1 MEAPRDN
8 YIIDGGQTRSEPNQI
23 QASFLPVRVE
33 ENPATAPSHPI
44 DMQSEFK
51 REGEGGRGGRKGG
64 RKGGREGGRQGGRK
78 KTYSNSEPISFGQ
91 RRLIHANRVD
101 RDNSR

>member
-1 MEAPRDN
+1 VEAPRDN

-51 REGEGGRGGRKGG
+51 REGEGGRGGAEG
-64 RKGGREGGRQGGRK
+64 RAEGRQGRRQAGRK
-78 KTYSNSEPISFGQ
+78 KENIFKFGADQ
-91 RRLIHANRVD
+91 LWTASINPCKSSG
-101 RDNSR
+101 SR

>member
-51 REGEGGRGGRKGG
+51 REGEGGRGGG
-64 RKGGREGGRQGGRK
+64 GGREGGREAGKEAGREEERK
-78 KTYSNSEPISFGQ
+78 HIQIRSRSALDS
-91 RRLIHANRVD
+91 VD
-101 RDNSR
+101 